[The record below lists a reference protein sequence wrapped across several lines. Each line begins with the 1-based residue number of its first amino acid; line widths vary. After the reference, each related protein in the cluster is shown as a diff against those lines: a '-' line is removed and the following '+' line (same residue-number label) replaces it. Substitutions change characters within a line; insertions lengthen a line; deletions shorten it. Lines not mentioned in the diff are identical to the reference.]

1 MYAKFHACLPRKYL
15 DVGGAIRLQSRSK
28 WRCKCLRLNGV
39 SRMLRYST
47 IAGLV
52 LAAGLATAQSELPRV
67 LVIATGGTI
76 AGEQGEPG
84 TLGGYDIKKASTKW
98 WRWCPRSRNM
108 RRSRP
113 SSFPMCRVPTLVL
126 T

>member
-1 MYAKFHACLPRKYL
+1 
-15 DVGGAIRLQSRSK
+15 
-28 WRCKCLRLNGV
+28 
-39 SRMLRYST
+39 MLRHST

-84 TLGGYDIKKASTKW
+84 TLGGYDIRKSVNEVIASVPEVRKYAQIETEQFSNLPSPNITPEHW
-98 WRWCPRSRNM
+98 LQLA
-108 RRSRP
+108 RRINTAFEKR
-113 SSFPMCRVPTLVL
+113 MDLAGVVVTDG